1 MKRNFT
7 PRAKDSLNFAKETAE
22 ELGHTYI
29 GSEHLLSGLL
39 KSRGGVACKILETR
53 GLSNRLVTE
62 KLREVSGKGTKTV
75 LSPDD
80 MTPKARKIISASGEI
95 CEKLGFQLIGTEHI
109 LCALLQESDCA
120 AERLIRLCAASPADI
135 KGDLSAFFS
144 SLSDREILLGDR
156 RGAPAPENRSR
167 RLPYL
172 SLYGK
177 NLTEQAKN
185 GFSDPVI
192 GREKE
197 TERLIRILSRK
208 TKSNPMLIGEPGV
221 GKTAIVEGLAERIAE
236 FDVPEDLIGKQIFSL
251 DLSSLVA
258 GAKYRG
264 EFEERLR
271 GVLGELQKSSDI
283 ILFIDEI
290 HAVIGAGAA
299 EGALDAANI
308 LKPVLARGDVRVI
321 GATTFDEYLRHV
333 EKDPAFERRFHPL
346 FITEPSEKETVR
358 ILDGVKKNYEEH
370 HRIRI
375 GADAVE
381 AAVSYSARY
390 IPGRHQPDKALD
402 LLDEACSKLSI
413 ESAEAEKEQREPG
426 TPKKEPPLLTRRSVA
441 EALSEE
447 TGIPVSELLAGE
459 NRKFASL
466 FAALTSRIVGQD
478 DACRRVCSAVL
489 RSKSGLAAKDRPE
502 ASFLF
507 SGPTGVGK
515 TELALTL
522 AKRLY
527 PSPDS
532 LIRLDMS
539 EYGEKHSLSKLL
551 GAPPGYVGYEEGGYL
566 CDAVRK
572 HPYSLVLF
580 DEVEKADKSIGNI
593 LLQILDTGFLKDSRG
608 RTVDFRGTVV
618 ILTTNA
624 GADPRGGIGF
634 REALPSASETRGEL
648 LKIFSP
654 ELLNRLDD
662 VIAFST
668 LSRGALI
675 RIAELEIGKLV
686 EETRK
691 KEYYLSVPDD
701 LAEKILDF
709 TGSRLFGARS
719 VRRSV
724 DRILREPLSEA
735 VISGR
740 IGKGETVSAV
750 LRNGRVV
757 WEKQEAA
764 V

>member
-39 KSRGGVACKILETR
+39 KSRGGVACKLLETR
-53 GLSNRLVTE
+53 GLTN
-62 KLREVSGKGTKTV
+62 KLLLAKLSELSGKGVKTV
-75 LSPDD
+75 LTPED

-109 LCALLQESDCA
+109 LCALLQENDCA
-120 AERLIRLCAASPADI
+120 AERLIRLCGVLPADV

-144 SLSDREILLGDR
+144 SLSDREILMPDR
-156 RGAPAPENRSR
+156 KGAPYQEGRSR

-177 NLTEQAKN
+177 NLTEEAKN
-185 GFSDPVI
+185 GCADPVI

-221 GKTAIVEGLAERIAE
+221 GKTAIVEGLAERIAAYE
-236 FDVPEDLIGKQIFSL
+236 VPEDLIGKQIYAL

-271 GVLGELQKSSDI
+271 GVLSELQKSRDV

-308 LKPVLARGDVRVI
+308 LKPVLARGEIRVI

-333 EKDPAFERRFHPL
+333 EKDPAFERRFQPL
-346 FITEPSEKETVR
+346 FVSEPSESETKR
-358 ILDGVKKNYEEH
+358 ILAGVKKNYEEH
-370 HRIRI
+370 HRIGI
-375 GADAVE
+375 GEDAIE
-381 AAVSYSARY
+381 AAVFYSGHY

-402 LLDEACSKLSI
+402 LLDEACSKLSL
-413 ESAEAEKEQREPG
+413 EASEAQKGEKTPLPGSA
-426 TPKKEPPLLTRRSVA
+426 PLLTRRSVA

-447 TGIPVSELLAGE
+447 TGIPVSELLSAE
-459 NRKFASL
+459 NRKFSSL
-466 FAALTSRIVGQD
+466 FAALNGRVVGQE

-489 RSKSGLAAKDRPE
+489 RSKAGLLPGDRPQ

-507 SGPTGVGK
+507 CGPTGVGK
-515 TELALTL
+515 TELALRL
-522 AKRLY
+522 ADELY
-527 PSPDS
+527 PSADS

-539 EYGEKHSLSKLL
+539 EYGEKHSVSKLL
-551 GAPPGYVGYEEGGYL
+551 GAPPGYVGYDEGAYL

-580 DEVEKADKSIGNI
+580 DEAEKADKSIGNI

-608 RTVDFRGTVV
+608 RAVDFRGTVV

-624 GADPRGGIGF
+624 GGDLKGTIGF
-634 REALPSASETRGEL
+634 RERAPSAAETRSEL
-648 LKIFSP
+648 QKTFSP

-662 VIAFST
+662 IIPFSP
-668 LSRGALI
+668 LSRSALI
-675 RIAELEIGKLV
+675 RIAELEIGKLIA
-686 EETRK
+686 ETRK
-691 KEYYLSVPDD
+691 KEYLLSVPPD
-701 LAEKILDF
+701 LAQQIPDLCECAV
-709 TGSRLFGARS
+709 FGARS

-724 DRILREPLSEA
+724 DRMLREPLSEA
-735 VISGR
+735 VIAGR
-740 IGKGETVSAV
+740 IKKGEPVSAV
-750 LRNGRVV
+750 LRDGTVF